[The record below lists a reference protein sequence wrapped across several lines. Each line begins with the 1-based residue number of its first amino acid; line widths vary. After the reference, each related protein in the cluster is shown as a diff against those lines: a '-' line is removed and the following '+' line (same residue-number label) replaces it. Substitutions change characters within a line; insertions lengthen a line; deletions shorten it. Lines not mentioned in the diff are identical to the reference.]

1 VKRRSGYLVVS
12 TDPAHIGG
20 ADRNYQGL
28 YRTPPFEQAKYNAGF
43 DDPYITDE
51 FVDEDGLIPDIAT
64 ADTVRKRFASV
75 MPPEHL
81 EVLWVTTAAGD
92 NVPTEAADGADMLGH
107 DVACL
112 APFWSIVADP
122 APDVSMPD
130 LNEHGLLDS
139 YEDAELLRER
149 FADTPDGRV
158 TELYVWKV
166 WRLFKR

>member
-1 VKRRSGYLVVS
+1 VERRSGYLVVS
-12 TDPAHIGG
+12 TEPARIDA
-20 ADRNYQGL
+20 ADQNYEGL
-28 YRTPPFEQAKYNAGF
+28 YRTPPFDQAKYDAGF

-64 ADTVRKRFASV
+64 ADTVRKRFASI

-81 EVLWVTTAAGD
+81 EVLWVATADGESL
-92 NVPTEAADGADMLGH
+92 PTEAPEGAKMLGH

-122 APDVSMPD
+122 VPDIPTPE

-139 YEDAELLRER
+139 YEDAGLLRKR
-149 FADTPDGRV
+149 FTGTPHGRV
-158 TELYVWKV
+158 AELYVWEV
-166 WRLFKR
+166 WRLT